1 MSKVEKKRLNLSMQE
16 GLLLKLKLA
25 AKIEFKSMNGLIL
38 SYIKLGLLLT
48 SGELA
53 IYHIEEDG
61 SEKPVQVI
69 I

>member
-1 MSKVEKKRLNLSMQE
+1 MSEIKKKRLNLSMQE

-38 SYIKLGLLLT
+38 AYIKLGLLFT

-53 IYHIEEDG
+53 IYHIREDG
-61 SEKPVQVI
+61 TEIPCKVI
-69 I
+69 V

>member
-1 MSKVEKKRLNLSMQE
+1 MSEVKKKRLNLSMQE

-38 SYIKLGLLLT
+38 AYIKLGLLFT

-53 IYHIEEDG
+53 IYHIKEDG
-61 SEKPVQVI
+61 TEIPCKVVI
-69 I
+69 